1 MKLDSLI
8 NSHNRKWYF
17 FYILLY
23 ISLIVSFLLGENS
36 TGGAIK
42 DYVNHKIISIDF
54 SNNFYDTFLNYE
66 NYNTRH
72 SPILTI
78 FLSLFERIKLN
89 DFLIRFIHLNI
100 CLILPVY
107 FYKSLNLVIKN
118 RNITFFLVSLIFIS
132 PTFRTLAI
140 WPDSRLLGLAFF
152 TISIYHYLKFVQKRK
167 FFSCIKNI
175 IFLSLSAYFS
185 PNFSLFA
192 VFYFLNFV
200 IYYKQNL
207 KVIVLIILIN
217 VILSV
222 PAFFYLFF
230 LDNNFLSNAAVLN
243 QNSKSIFFLG
253 NIPNNVL
260 LISSI
265 VFFYLIPFIILKI
278 FKLNIIKS
286 YILHIIISLVILFI
300 CINYFDY
307 KYEYT
312 GGGFFF
318 KLFYV
323 FLDNRYLFFTFVF
336 ISLFYVL
343 TLLNLKFNN
352 YILVII
358 LIFSNPQITVYH
370 KYYDPLLLIL
380 FFLLF
385 NIDINFKN
393 LDKYKSKILIFT
405 YFLFFLIINNLKSYV
420 L

>member
-1 MKLDSLI
+1 MKLDSLT
-8 NSHNRKWYF
+8 NNYSSNWRL

-42 DYVNHKIISIDF
+42 DYINHKNISLDF
-54 SNNFYDTFLNYE
+54 SNNFYETFFNYE
-66 NYNTRH
+66 KYNTRH

-100 CLILPVY
+100 CLILPIY

-118 RNITFFLVSLIFIS
+118 KNITFFLVSLLFIS
-132 PTFRTLAI
+132 PTFRTLSI
-140 WPDSRLLGLAFF
+140 WPDSRLLGLTLF
-152 TISIYHYLKFVQKRK
+152 TISIYQYLKFQEKRK
-167 FFSCIKNI
+167 FINCIKNI
-175 IFLSLSAYFS
+175 IFLSLSAYVS

-192 VFYFLNFV
+192 IFYFLNFLN
-200 IYYKQNL
+200 YYQQNL
-207 KVIVLIILIN
+207 KIILLIIFIN
-217 VILSV
+217 IILSS

-253 NIPNNVL
+253 NIPNNIL

-265 VFFYLIPFIILKI
+265 VFFYLIPFFVLNI
-278 FKLNIIKS
+278 FKLNLNKNLVLNTIVS
-286 YILHIIISLVILFI
+286 FVILYM
-300 CINYFDY
+300 CIDYFDY
-307 KYEYT
+307 KNEYT

-323 FLDNRYLFFTFVF
+323 FLDSRYLFYTIVL
-336 ISLFYVL
+336 ISLICIL
-343 TLLNLKFNN
+343 TLLNFKFNN
-352 YILVII
+352 FILIII
-358 LIFSNPQITVYH
+358 LILSNPQITVYH

-385 NIDINFKN
+385 NIEINFKN
-393 LDKYKSKILIFT
+393 LEKFKNNIFIFI